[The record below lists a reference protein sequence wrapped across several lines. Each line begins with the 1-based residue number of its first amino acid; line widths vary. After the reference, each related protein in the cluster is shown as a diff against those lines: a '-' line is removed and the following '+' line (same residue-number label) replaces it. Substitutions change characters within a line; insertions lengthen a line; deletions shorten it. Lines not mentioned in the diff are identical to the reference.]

1 MDRYWGLIPAAGA
14 GQRFGAPTPKQFL
27 NLAGKLVVEWSILA
41 LANHEKIDGVCIGLA
56 ENCVQSADLP
66 QIHSKVA
73 GTFTGGAT
81 RAQTVLNGVNYLL
94 NGNGDIDDWVLVHD
108 SNRPLLSNLDISRLI
123 SSVGDDIDGGI
134 IGLPVHDT
142 LKLESNGRIKNTLDR
157 SQQYRAL
164 TPQMFRLG
172 LLHDAL
178 IQCKNRR
185 LSVTDE
191 AQAMEALGYH
201 PLLVTGE
208 TSNIK
213 ITTPTDFEFAEA
225 LLTQKGNTR

>member
-1 MDRYWGLIPAAGA
+1 MGRYWGLIPAAGT
-14 GQRFGAPTPKQFL
+14 GQRFGSSTPKQFL

-41 LANHEKIDGVCIGLA
+41 LANHEKIDGVYIGLE
-56 ENCVQSADLP
+56 ENCVQSACLP
-66 QIHSKVA
+66 QFHSKIA
-73 GTFTGGAT
+73 GTFSGGAT

-94 NGNGDIDDWVLVHD
+94 DNNGDIDDWVLVHD
-108 SNRPLLSNLDISRLI
+108 SNRPLLSNIDITNLI
-123 SSVGDDIDGGI
+123 STVGDDIDGGI

-142 LKLESNGRIKNTLDR
+142 LKLESGGRIKNTLDR

-178 IQCKNRR
+178 VQCHSRR
-185 LSVTDE
+185 INVTDE
-191 AQAMEALGYH
+191 AQAMELLGYH

-213 ITTPTDFEFAEA
+213 ITTPTDFKFAEA
-225 LLTQKGNTR
+225 LLTKKGNTR